1 MYYESGVQIMTPER
15 LSRKNLQRRQRS
27 AFTLV
32 ELLVVIAILAVLA
45 SLLFPALSRARDN
58 ARRVQCGLNLRQI
71 AMVAMAFARDNREFL
86 PAMSG
91 RNPVHGWLSENPNG
105 YDIGIELQL
114 YSQGKGN
121 IGYSSDWTPWGKATK
136 GKEWL
141 CPTMGPK
148 AAADGDMRRVGYG
161 PNSYAWSSA
170 VMRRFPAYKN
180 NYTIDGYPTEGR
192 RIRADQVAIRPAQG
206 TPATIRGPAT
216 TVMFGERLP
225 TSGNS
230 YVIGHDSPYPEATP
244 DGDGRISLRHSLEPR
259 HGPPRDGFVG
269 RGFNFVFFDGH
280 VQYDP
285 DYRENY
291 STDLASLMWGY
302 FLWP

>member
-1 MYYESGVQIMTPER
+1 MTAHRCCRKVLRRHDR
-15 LSRKNLQRRQRS
+15 L

-32 ELLVVIAILAVLA
+32 ELLVVIAIIALLA

-58 ARRVQCGLNLRQI
+58 ARRVQCGINLRQI

-91 RNPVHGWLSENPNG
+91 RNPVNGWLSENPNG

-114 YSQGKGN
+114 YSQGKGD
-121 IGYSSDWTPWGKATK
+121 IGYVSDWTPWGKATK

-161 PNSYAWSSA
+161 PNNYAWSSA
-170 VMRRFPAYKN
+170 VMRRFPAYKTTTN
-180 NYTIDGYPTEGR
+180 IDGYRADGR
-192 RIRADQVAIRPAQG
+192 KIRADQVAYKAGKGPS
-206 TPATIRGPAT
+206 TTI
-216 TVMFGERLP
+216 MFGERLGWMGVPWIIGQSNP
-225 TSGNS
+225 TQRSVESGS
-230 YVIGHDSPYPEATP
+230 FTDQRIG
-244 DGDGRISLRHSLEPR
+244 LQWFMEPR

-269 RGFNFVFFDGH
+269 RGLNFVFFDGH

-285 DYRENY
+285 DYLENY
-291 STDLASLMWGY
+291 DTDLASLMYGY
-302 FLWP
+302 FVWP